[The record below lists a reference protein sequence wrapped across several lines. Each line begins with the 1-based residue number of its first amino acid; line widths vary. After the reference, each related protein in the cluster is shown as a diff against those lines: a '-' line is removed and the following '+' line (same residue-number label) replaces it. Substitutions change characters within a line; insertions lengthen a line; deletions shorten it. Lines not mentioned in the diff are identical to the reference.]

1 MKLLLIN
8 AKPLLAEALAARGDV
23 SVAALWP
30 RKHDFTGMLTS
41 RNVRSLSYCGG
52 SKLNLRAIREVRQII
67 SDLRPDII
75 HAFYGRALTHAALGT
90 TAFRNR
96 PKIVSFRGIASPL
109 ARFDAG
115 NWVSYRH
122 PSVDAHACESNAVRD
137 ALIGSGISADRCATI
152 YNSMSCWPTKRPGRA
167 ALKQF
172 GIPEGAFVVG
182 TVAAMR
188 HVKGIDLLLQAAL
201 RCADLRDVYWV
212 LVGRVMDQAIPR
224 LAEDPRIRDRV
235 RLVGHRPDASELISG
250 ADIFVLPSRAEALGQ
265 ALLEAMH
272 QRVCPIVS
280 SAGGMKEV
288 VRHEQ
293 DGLVV
298 PIGDV
303 ASLATAIRRLHG
315 DRTLVSHFAAS
326 AHERIS
332 SSFTPSHMAERS
344 LAIYQQLLS
353 TAPLLAAA

>member
-8 AKPLLAEALAARGDV
+8 AKPLLADALATQGGV
-23 SVAALWP
+23 NVAALWP
-30 RKHDFTGMLTS
+30 RKHDFTEILAS

-52 SKLNLRAIREVRQII
+52 SKLDLRAIREVRQII
-67 SDLRPDII
+67 GDLRPDVI
-75 HAFYGRALTHAALGT
+75 HAFYGRALAHATLGT

-96 PKIVSFRGIASPL
+96 PKIVSFRGITSPL
-109 ARFDAG
+109 GWLDAG

-122 PSVDAHACESNAVRD
+122 PSVDAHACESDAVRE
-137 ALIGSGISADRCATI
+137 AMIGSGIRADRCATI
-152 YNSMSCWPTKRPGRA
+152 YNSMSCWTAKRPGRA

-201 RCADLRDVYWV
+201 QCADLRDVYWV
-212 LVGRVMDQAIPR
+212 LFGRVMDQAIPR
-224 LAEDPRIRDRV
+224 LAEDPRIRERV

-250 ADIFVLPSRAEALGQ
+250 ADLFVLPSRAEALGQ

-298 PIGDV
+298 PTEDV
-303 ASLATAIRRLHG
+303 DALATAIRRLHA

-326 AHERIS
+326 AQERIS
-332 SSFTPSHMAERS
+332 SSFTPTNMAERS
-344 LAIYQQLLS
+344 MAIYHQLLGTS
-353 TAPLLAAA
+353 PLLAAA